1 MTRRGLILLAAL
13 LPTAGSLAHAENCM
27 ALSPE
32 PPTKEIVTPQAA
44 DILLVGDSIAAGW
57 PRVMLE
63 AVFPGH
69 RVGKIAVSGERVQ
82 QTRWKLDSGRFD
94 HLAPKVVILV
104 VGTNNLGKNPPC
116 AISEA
121 VLQVVADIEKRWK
134 PERLF
139 VFGILPRGA
148 GGEFQRLARLE
159 INAAVKKGLAGR
171 ASLRFIDLEDKMS
184 CAPCAPF
191 RPDNTHLT
199 TDGYRILT
207 DAVR

>member
-13 LPTAGSLAHAENCM
+13 SLTVGSPARAENCM

-32 PPTKEIVTPQAA
+32 PPTKEIVIPQAA
-44 DILLVGDSIAAGW
+44 DVLLVGDSIAAGW

-94 HLAPKVVILV
+94 HLAPRIVILV
-104 VGTNNLGKNPPC
+104 VGTNNLGKNQPC
-116 AISEA
+116 AISGA
-121 VLQVVADIEKRWK
+121 VLQVVADIRQRWK
-134 PERLF
+134 PEHLI
-139 VFGILPRGA
+139 VFGILPRGI
-148 GGEFQRLARLE
+148 GGEFQKAARLE
-159 INAAVKKGLAGR
+159 INAALKKGLAGQ
-171 ASLRFIDLEDKMS
+171 AALRFIDLDDKMS

-199 TDGYRILT
+199 TDGYRIMT

>member
-1 MTRRGLILLAAL
+1 
-13 LPTAGSLAHAENCM
+13 M

-44 DILLVGDSIAAGW
+44 EILLVGDSIAAGW
-57 PRVMLE
+57 PRKMLE
-63 AVFPGH
+63 AVFPGQ

-82 QTRWKLDSGRFD
+82 QTRWKLDSNRFD
-94 HLAPKVVILV
+94 HLAPRIVILV

-116 AISEA
+116 AIAEA
-121 VLQVVADIEKRWK
+121 VLQVVADIDKRWK
-134 PERLF
+134 PDRIF

-148 GGEFQRLARLE
+148 GGEFQRPARLE
-159 INAAVKKGLAGR
+159 INTALKKGLADR
-171 ASLRFIDLEDKMS
+171 AAIRFIDLDDKMS

>member
-1 MTRRGLILLAAL
+1 
-13 LPTAGSLAHAENCM
+13 M

-94 HLAPKVVILV
+94 HLAPRIVILV
-104 VGTNNLGKNPPC
+104 VGTNNLGKNQPC
-116 AISEA
+116 ATSQTVHLVLSSLQSKQPSEHGST
-121 VLQVVADIEKRWK
+121 
-134 PERLF
+134 LF
-139 VFGILPRGA
+139 V
-148 GGEFQRLARLE
+148 
-159 INAAVKKGLAGR
+159 VGLQPKYPSIESFAKH
-171 ASLRFIDLEDKMS
+171 E
-184 CAPCAPF
+184 
-191 RPDNTHLT
+191 
-199 TDGYRILT
+199 
-207 DAVR
+207 